1 MAKEFLARILT
12 IENSV
17 TFESSQD
24 CIICQEK
31 CGTLSPE
38 TGIME
43 LEVRLPC
50 SHTVGSAC
58 IAKWLATNNT
68 CPLCRRPFFPQQPR
82 PYMEHEIMQETED
95 EGPAHD
101 QRRQSES
108 DDDYLTRLTR
118 SSESHNNPL
127 AFALRLAHQLGL
139 SLHAAFLALN
149 IADSAD
155 SLTRLEHCSVNSIAA
170 ASVYLASHILSQPRG
185 LADIARLTAVS
196 ERAIQIVYTIIY
208 SVRYELIDEDWRG
221 IVGGA
226 TLGAAA
232 EALPSLAWP
241 PLDHEFIIDGEGDD
255 EERVEGTH
263 DGRPSAIG
271 GLELVK
277 ELCFE
282 FQGPGDRANFVWLIA
297 QKIAERM
304 DGMALDWKT
313 TNPWTIAAACSY
325 MASYLVFNNTTLAE
339 IGEAAGIDPAL
350 VRNTYEAMYGVR
362 EQIVQ
367 EIWFGAFAWDKED
380 AVMCLPAP

>member
-1 MAKEFLARILT
+1 
-12 IENSV
+12 
-17 TFESSQD
+17 
-24 CIICQEK
+24 
-31 CGTLSPE
+31 
-38 TGIME
+38 
-43 LEVRLPC
+43 
-50 SHTVGSAC
+50 
-58 IAKWLATNNT
+58 
-68 CPLCRRPFFPQQPR
+68 
-82 PYMEHEIMQETED
+82 MEHEIIQETED
-95 EGPAHD
+95 EWPANE

-170 ASVYLASHILSQPRG
+170 ASVYIASHVLSQPRG

-226 TLGAAA
+226 TLGGAA
-232 EALPSLAWP
+232 ETLPSLAWP

-255 EERVEGTH
+255 EERVEETH
-263 DGRPSAIG
+263 DDHPSAIG
-271 GLELVK
+271 SLELVK

-282 FQGPGDRANFVWLIA
+282 FQGSGDRANFVWLIA
-297 QKIAERM
+297 QKIAEQM
-304 DGMALDWKT
+304 DGMVLDWKT

-325 MASYLVFNNTTLAE
+325 MASYLVFNNTTLEE

-350 VRNTYEAMYGVR
+350 VRITYEVMYGVR

-367 EIWFGAFAWDKED
+367 DIWFGAFAWDKED

>member
-1 MAKEFLARILT
+1 
-12 IENSV
+12 
-17 TFESSQD
+17 
-24 CIICQEK
+24 
-31 CGTLSPE
+31 
-38 TGIME
+38 
-43 LEVRLPC
+43 
-50 SHTVGSAC
+50 
-58 IAKWLATNNT
+58 
-68 CPLCRRPFFPQQPR
+68 
-82 PYMEHEIMQETED
+82 MEHEIIQETED
-95 EGPAHD
+95 EGPAHE

-139 SLHAAFLALN
+139 SLHTAFLALN

-170 ASVYLASHILSQPRG
+170 ASVYIASHVLSQPRG
-185 LADIARLTAVS
+185 LADIARLTGVS
-196 ERAIQIVYTIIY
+196 DRAIQIVYTIIY

-232 EALPSLAWP
+232 EALPSLTWP
-241 PLDHEFIIDGEGDD
+241 PLDHEFIDGDGDD

-263 DGRPSAIG
+263 DSRPSAIG

-297 QKIAERM
+297 QKVAEQM

-313 TNPWTIAAACSY
+313 TNPWTIAAACNY
-325 MASYLVFNNTTLAE
+325 MASYLVFNNITLE
-339 IGEAAGIDPAL
+339 EMGEAAGIDPAL
-350 VRNTYEAMYGVR
+350 IRNTYEVMYGAR

-367 EIWFGAFAWDKED
+367 EDWFGAFAWNKED
-380 AVMCLPAP
+380 AVLCLPAP